1 MERQAEEQA
10 QYATKALEATEAAH
24 QRLID
29 DNAKIESE
37 LELKCQLLEKVVATP
52 LYVVDISSAH
62 RGLSIDTAQIGP
74 VVKLQSLLLGKVLAI
89 PSSVVDVF

>member
-10 QYATKALEATEAAH
+10 QYATDALEAAEAAH
-24 QRLID
+24 QRLSD
-29 DNAKIESE
+29 DKANIEYE

-62 RGLSIDTAQIGP
+62 RGLFTNTAQIGP
-74 VVKLQSLLLGKVLAI
+74 VVKL
-89 PSSVVDVF
+89 